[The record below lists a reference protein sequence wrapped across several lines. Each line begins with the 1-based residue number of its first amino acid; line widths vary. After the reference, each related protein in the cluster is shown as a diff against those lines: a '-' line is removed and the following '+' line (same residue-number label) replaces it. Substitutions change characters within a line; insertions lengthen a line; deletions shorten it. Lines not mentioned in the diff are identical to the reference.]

1 MATTSTTGVDENES
15 RIASAGLPPEL
26 IVFGLSLISVLALI
40 VAPHRIGL
48 GL

>member
-1 MATTSTTGVDENES
+1 MQPVHA
-15 RIASAGLPPEL
+15 EL
-26 IVFGLSLISVLALI
+26 IIFGLAIVSVLALA